1 MKKGIVLLMTLFFIT
16 AISVLVLKNLK
27 DTEQF
32 LEKQNYQLNNTQI
45 LIAIKNT
52 LKEVAKLIK
61 ENKESVDEAL
71 QNDIFQNSIP
81 FEIEDLK
88 IDFTI
93 SNYSK
98 VDVNKIKDKDSNE
111 VKNLFF
117 ENNVFDYD
125 QFVDI
130 YNEKLPLKDS
140 KVETTKQLEDIIS
153 DLIKQVGNED
163 IKRLKDKL
171 GFLNES
177 NLYELSINA
186 NYFSSKAKA
195 YYILTNK
202 GKVVYLDISFN

>member
-16 AISVLVLKNLK
+16 AISVLVLKNLY

-32 LEKQNYQLNNTQI
+32 LEKQNYQLNNTQV

-52 LKEVAKLIK
+52 QKEVGRLLK
-61 ENKESVDEAL
+61 ENKESVNKAL

-81 FEIEDLK
+81 FEIENLK
-88 IDFTI
+88 IDFTV

-98 VDVNKIKDKDSNE
+98 VDINMIKDKNSND

-125 QFVDI
+125 RFVDI
-130 YNEKLPLKDS
+130 YNETLPLKDS
-140 KVETTKQLEDIIS
+140 KVETTKQLEDIFS
-153 DLIKQVGNED
+153 NLIKQVGNED

-177 NLYELSINA
+177 NLYELNINA
-186 NYFSSKAKA
+186 NYFASNAKA
-195 YYILTNK
+195 YYILNK
-202 GKVVYLDISFN
+202 DGKVKYFDISFN